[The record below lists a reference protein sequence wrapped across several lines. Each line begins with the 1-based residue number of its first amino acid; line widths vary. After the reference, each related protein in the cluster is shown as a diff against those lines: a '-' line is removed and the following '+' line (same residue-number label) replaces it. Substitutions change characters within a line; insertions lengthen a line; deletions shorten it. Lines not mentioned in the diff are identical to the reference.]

1 VRRRVVGNLRA
12 KLALFEQTQV
22 TATSIRLPA
31 RGGDRPRAVLASYL
45 GHFAHADAWRL
56 VQSLFARNGWL
67 GRLFRLHD
75 GRLVPRWEP
84 SGVTSLRSQVAYFRR
99 AFHPALPL
107 VQLGNRVAL
116 FEPDLAVALA
126 GAPWLARWR
135 AARAEARAGLGPGLS
150 WPLSHL
156 KGLGRSLRQAGQP
169 YAYIAEEGYLA
180 GGMKRRVLRFLF
192 TGGVAAQP
200 QARQPQTQ

>member
-12 KLALFEQTQV
+12 KLALFERAQA
-22 TATSIRLPA
+22 TATGIRLPGPE
-31 RGGDRPRAVLASYL
+31 RDRLRAVLASYL

-56 VQSLFARNGWL
+56 VQSLFTRHGWL
-67 GRLFRLHD
+67 GRLFGVHD

-84 SGVTSLRSQVAYFRR
+84 SGVTSLRSPVVYFRR

-116 FEPDLAVALA
+116 FEPYLAVALA
-126 GAPWLARWR
+126 AAPWFARWR
-135 AARAEARAGLGPGLS
+135 LARAEARAGLGPGLS

-156 KGLGRSLRQAGQP
+156 KGLGRSLRGAGQA
-169 YAYIAEEGYLA
+169 YAFVAEEGYLA

-192 TGGVAAQP
+192 TGGVAAQA
-200 QARQPQTQ
+200 QAR